1 MLFEQPR
8 FIETLHCDDDKME
21 VFDVT
26 GNLYLLS
33 G

>member
-8 FIETLHCDDDKME
+8 FIETLYSDDKME

-26 GNLYLLS
+26 ENLYLLS